1 MTTEMGLML
10 VVGIILF
17 GVLEITIQK
26 GSCCTQ
32 SRLNLQWPAA
42 VCQLSYNL
50 SLGIQYDDVD
60 ILPSSSLLNKS
71 YPEFYGY
78 HTLS

>member
-50 SLGIQYDDVD
+50 SLGIQLDFDYCAKWDQEKNRGFST
-60 ILPSSSLLNKS
+60 PCTRK
-71 YPEFYGY
+71 PHF
-78 HTLS
+78 

>member
-1 MTTEMGLML
+1 MDSINQTALMDSL
-10 VVGIILF
+10 NQTAIMEVEDYEFNSFLFWLGLF
-17 GVLEITIQK
+17 G
-26 GSCCTQ
+26 
-32 SRLNLQWPAA
+32 
-42 VCQLSYNL
+42 
-50 SLGIQYDDVD
+50 YDDVD